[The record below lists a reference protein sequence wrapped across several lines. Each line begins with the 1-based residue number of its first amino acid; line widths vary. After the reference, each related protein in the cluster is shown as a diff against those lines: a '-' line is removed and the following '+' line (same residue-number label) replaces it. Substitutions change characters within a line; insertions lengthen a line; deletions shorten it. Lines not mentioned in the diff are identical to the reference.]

1 MVIIFWFSLGLLL
14 YIYAGYPVL
23 VWMLARVFG
32 REPQRRDI
40 TPFVSLLIPA
50 YNEEAYIEAKLQN
63 SLALEYPK
71 DRLEIVVASDGSTDR
86 TNAIVEGYRDRG
98 VRLLAMQENIGK
110 AAMLNRTVPLVEGEI
125 VVFSDTS
132 SELEPDALRI
142 LMQRFADARVGC
154 VSGLYRLK
162 AGSDLRAQG
171 EGIYWRY
178 ETFIKQQE
186 SRLHSILGA
195 HGAFYAIRKP
205 LFSRL
210 EGGSIND
217 DYLIPM
223 RIVEQGY
230 RAVYEP
236 EAKSW
241 EQEVASVEGEFAR
254 RRRIAAGNCQQ
265 IVQLR
270 SLLHPARGWP
280 AFAFFSHKVLRTAAP
295 FLLLLLL
302 ASSWWLSPPLRTAA
316 LALQGLVYGSAV
328 LGAWCQAR
336 GHVPRW
342 LAAPLYFCLGNLA
355 MLLGV
360 IRFLSGPDRLVWER
374 VRPAD
379 GAGDVRSRNS

>member
-1 MVIIFWFSLGLLL
+1 MTLIFWFSLGTLL
-14 YIYAGYPVL
+14 YIYAGYPIL

-50 YNEEAYIEAKLQN
+50 YNEESYIEAKLQN
-63 SLALEYPK
+63 SLTLDYSRE
-71 DRLEIVVASDGSTDR
+71 RLEIVVASDGSTDR
-86 TNAIVEGYRDRG
+86 TNAIVEQYRDRG

-110 AAMLNRTVPLVEGEI
+110 AAMLGRTVPLVKGEI

-132 SELEPDALRI
+132 SELEPDALRV
-142 LMQRFADARVGC
+142 LVQNFADPRVGC
-154 VSGLYRLK
+154 ASGGYRLK

-171 EGIYWRY
+171 EGLYWRY

-205 LFSRL
+205 LFQRL
-210 EGGSIND
+210 EEGAIND

-236 EAKSW
+236 HAKSW
-241 EQEVASVEGEFAR
+241 EHEAASVEGEFAR

-265 IVQLR
+265 ISALR
-270 SLLHPARGWP
+270 SLLNPLRGWI
-280 AFAFFSHKVLRTAAP
+280 ALCFFSHKVLRTLAP
-295 FLLLLLL
+295 FLMVGVLM
-302 ASSWWLSPPLRTAA
+302 SSWWLPHP
-316 LALQGLVYGSAV
+316 
-328 LGAWCQAR
+328 LGAIALILQELLYASAYAGYLCQRR
-336 GHVPRW
+336 GYNMRW
-342 LAAPLYFCLGNLA
+342 LFPPLYFCLGNLA
-355 MLLGV
+355 ML
-360 IRFLSGPDRLVWER
+360 SGILRYCFSKQHPSWER
-374 VRPAD
+374 AR
-379 GAGDVRSRNS
+379 

>member
-1 MVIIFWFSLGLLL
+1 MTLIFWFSLGTLL

-23 VWMLARVFG
+23 AWMLARVFG

-40 TPFVSLLIPA
+40 TPFVSLLIPS
-50 YNEEAYIEAKLQN
+50 YNEEAHIDAKLQN
-63 SLALEYPK
+63 SLALDYPK

-86 TNAIVEGYRDRG
+86 TNAIVEQYRSRG
-98 VRLLAMQENIGK
+98 VKLLAMRDNIGK
-110 AAMLNRTVPLVEGEI
+110 AAMLDRTVPLVKGEI

-142 LMQRFADARVGC
+142 LMQSFADSRVGC

-162 AGSDLRAQG
+162 VGSDLRAQG
-171 EGIYWRY
+171 EGLYWRY

-205 LFSRL
+205 LFQRL
-210 EGGSIND
+210 EEGSIND

-236 EAKSW
+236 DAKSW
-241 EQEVASVEGEFAR
+241 EHEATSVEGEFSR

-265 IVQLR
+265 IKALR
-270 SLLHPARGWP
+270 SLLNPLRGWV
-280 AFAFFSHKVLRTAAP
+280 ALCFFSHKVLRTLAP
-295 FLLLLLL
+295 LLMIGTLI
-302 ASSWWLSPPLRTAA
+302 SSWWLPRPLGA
-316 LALQGLVYGSAV
+316 LALILQGLLYASAYAGY
-328 LGAWCQAR
+328 LCQRR
-336 GHVPRW
+336 GRNVRW
-342 LAAPLYFCLGNLA
+342 LAPPLYFCLGNLA
-355 MLLGV
+355 MLAGLIKFV
-360 IRFLSGPDRLVWER
+360 VSRQRPSWER
-374 VRPAD
+374 AR
-379 GAGDVRSRNS
+379 